1 MSAHAL
7 LSPSAAHRWLACSGS
22 VALESVMPDT
32 SSEFADEGTAAHFLA
47 AECLA
52 LDENP
57 TESIGRVIAVGEE
70 GAFWHDNEQNVRL
83 FTVDDE
89 MVLQVGKYLTFV
101 RSIGGELMIEQR
113 LDISTFTGELDAH
126 GTSDAVILAGEELIV
141 ADLKYGRGVK
151 VDADHNEQ
159 LMLYAAAA
167 LQEFEIVADFEQV
180 RLAIVQ
186 PRLDHISEWTI
197 SVRDLRSFAQDVK
210 PRADRCMAGLEYFR
224 KYNEIHEHY
233 LAPGDDQCR
242 FCKAKATCPALAAR
256 VQAEVGSDFENIAT
270 FTQNPEQH
278 AMTLKALT
286 PTTAEDLGTAM
297 RALDLIEGW
306 CKAVRA
312 RAETELLAGRPVP
325 GFKLVEGRRG
335 ARRWSSEDD
344 AEQALKG
351 MRLKVEEMYDLKL
364 ISPTSAE
371 KLHKA
376 GAIGPRQWPK
386 LQQLITQSEGSPSVA
401 PESDKRP
408 ALVVQADAGE
418 FHDESSAED
427 LV

>member
-1 MSAHAL
+1 
-7 LSPSAAHRWLACSGS
+7 
-22 VALESVMPDT
+22 
-32 SSEFADEGTAAHFLA
+32 
-47 AECLA
+47 
-52 LDENP
+52 
-57 TESIGRVIAVGEE
+57 
-70 GAFWHDNEQNVRL
+70 
-83 FTVDDE
+83 
-89 MVLQVGKYLTFV
+89 
-101 RSIGGELMIEQR
+101 
-113 LDISTFTGELDAH
+113 
-126 GTSDAVILAGEELIV
+126 
-141 ADLKYGRGVK
+141 
-151 VDADHNEQ
+151 
-159 LMLYAAAA
+159 
-167 LQEFEIVADFEQV
+167 
-180 RLAIVQ
+180 
-186 PRLDHISEWTI
+186 
-197 SVRDLRSFAQDVK
+197 
-210 PRADRCMAGLEYFR
+210 AGLEYFR

-351 MRLKVEEMYDLKL
+351 MRL
-364 ISPTSAE
+364 
-371 KLHKA
+371 
-376 GAIGPRQWPK
+376 
-386 LQQLITQSEGSPSVA
+386 
-401 PESDKRP
+401 
-408 ALVVQADAGE
+408 
-418 FHDESSAED
+418 
-427 LV
+427 